1 MAKFRLF
8 GPGSTQ
14 ATAFWDGFERDLMA
28 FVRKFG
34 LALALVLAL
43 PVGAGADISTAPTD
57 KSNLVFDQ
65 QLSSLLGQD
74 RAALNAV
81 SPSTIRDLY
90 RNRTG
95 RRSKSALSE
104 VVYTRDWI
112 DSQDVVEGDN
122 DWQCLTQ
129 ALYFEARGESVK
141 GQFAVAEVI
150 LNRVDS
156 AKFPGTICKVVNQGT
171 GKRYKCQFSYTC
183 DGRREI
189 VNDKTSWKRA
199 GKIAR
204 IMQQGGERVLTSGAT
219 YYHTKAVNPRWA
231 RKFTRTTSIGVHLFY
246 RAPA

>member
-1 MAKFRLF
+1 
-8 GPGSTQ
+8 
-14 ATAFWDGFERDLMA
+14 MA

-34 LALALVLAL
+34 TALALALVLAL
-43 PVGAGADISTAPTD
+43 PMGAGADISTAATD
-57 KSNLVFDQ
+57 KATLDFDQ

-81 SPSTIRDLY
+81 SPSTIKDLY
-90 RNRTG
+90 RARTT
-95 RRSKSALSE
+95 RRSKSAINE
-104 VVYTRDWI
+104 VVYTRAWI
-112 DSQDVVEGDN
+112 DAQDVAEGDTE
-122 DWQCLTQ
+122 WQCLTQ

-150 LNRVDS
+150 LNRVDTG
-156 AKFPGTICKVVNQGT
+156 KFPGTICKVVNQGT

-189 VNDKTSWKRA
+189 VTDKTAWKRA
-199 GKIAR
+199 GKIAL

>member
-1 MAKFRLF
+1 
-8 GPGSTQ
+8 
-14 ATAFWDGFERDLMA
+14 MA

-90 RNRTG
+90 SNRTG